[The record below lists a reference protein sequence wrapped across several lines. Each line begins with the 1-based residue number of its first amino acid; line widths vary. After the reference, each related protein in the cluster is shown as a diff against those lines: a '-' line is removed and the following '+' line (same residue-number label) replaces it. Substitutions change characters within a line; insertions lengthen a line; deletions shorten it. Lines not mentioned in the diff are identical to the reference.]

1 MKVVESISI
10 DLSVVLGTT
19 MLPISQL
26 LKLGR
31 GAVIELDATEDD
43 EVMVMANQSP
53 IGSAEVV
60 IQNGKVAVS
69 ITKMIGKGA
78 TE

>member
-1 MKVVESISI
+1 MKAVDTISV
-10 DLSVVLGTT
+10 DFSAVLGTT
-19 MLPISQL
+19 MLPIAQL

-43 EVMVMANQSP
+43 EVVIMANNAP

-69 ITKMIGKGA
+69 ITQMTGSPA
-78 TE
+78 SE

>member
-1 MKVVESISI
+1 MKAVDTISI

-43 EVMVMANQSP
+43 EVVVMANNAP
-53 IGSAEVV
+53 IGRAEVV

-69 ITKMIGKGA
+69 ITDMIVKPGS
-78 TE
+78 E

>member
-1 MKVVESISI
+1 MKAVDTISV
-10 DLSVVLGTT
+10 DFSAVLGTT

-43 EVMVMANQSP
+43 EVVIMANNAP

-69 ITKMIGKGA
+69 ITDMMGKP
-78 TE
+78 TSE

>member
-1 MKVVESISI
+1 MKAVDTISV

-43 EVMVMANQSP
+43 EVVVMANNAP
-53 IGSAEVV
+53 IGRAEVV

-69 ITKMIGKGA
+69 ITDMIVKPSS
-78 TE
+78 E

>member
-1 MKVVESISI
+1 MKAVESIEV

-43 EVMVMANQSP
+43 EVVVMVNNTP
-53 IGSAEVV
+53 VGEAEVF
-60 IQNGKVAVS
+60 IKGGKVAVS
-69 ITKMIGKGA
+69 MTSMRNRNLPG
-78 TE
+78 